1 MSNLFLPMP
10 SPSLPGI
17 SSWSHSGDWRI
28 DMLIKIGSLFL
39 HAEGSMADRNKDPTF
54 VLSVWLWMSYRHCS
68 EKKHAFP
75 YLSSWSPLNRP
86 VWADEPFETKSLK
99 VFILGGSTT
108 VPRRAL
114 ELFSLNISFTP
125 PCVIWP
131 LPYMISFH
139 FIFQFFFYLS
149 TSTTWD
155 FFFLGRKVLTE
166 LQKNK
171 DHPSDTYHL
180 KHPSKFLSNLSK
192 MDEWIRKSV

>member
-125 PCVIWP
+125 PP
-131 LPYMISFH
+131 LRDLTSTLHDFLP
-139 FIFQFFFYLS
+139 FYLPV
-149 TSTTWD
+149 
-155 FFFLGRKVLTE
+155 FF
-166 LQKNK
+166 
-171 DHPSDTYHL
+171 
-180 KHPSKFLSNLSK
+180 
-192 MDEWIRKSV
+192 